1 MNDGG
6 APQTGRIPAPVAP
19 GGTDEALR
27 LAQFSLEYVADG
39 VFWIG
44 ADARMFY
51 VNQAACRALGFSREE
66 LLQRYIPDI
75 DPDYDFTQWP
85 VHWEELRR
93 RGSLTFE
100 TVHLARD
107 GRRIPVEVCANF
119 MTCGDREFNCAF
131 VRDISERKRVEAEL
145 QASSQR
151 FGDLV
156 NTVEG
161 VVWEADANT
170 ANFTYVSDQAV
181 RLFGYPVEQWYEP
194 GFWAS
199 RIHPDD
205 RAWAVNYC
213 LERTRALE
221 THAFDYRFQCADGR
235 VLWLHDV
242 VSVVPDEQGAPLLL
256 RGILVDVTAGHEARE
271 KLRLLAG
278 VFEHAHEGIMITDTT
293 PCILDVNPAFSAITG
308 YPREDVIGQHPEILT
323 PARRGI
329 DALTRAALSAG
340 DVWRGET
347 WSRRR
352 NGEVY
357 PELRSV
363 SAVRGPD
370 GEISHY
376 VTVFSDISQIKEHQ
390 KRLEKLAHYDAL
402 THLPNRVL
410 LAERLQRA
418 IEHADRDGNLLAVC
432 YIDLDGFKP
441 VNDRYGHAAGDRLLV
456 ELGHRL
462 RNALRDVDT
471 VARLGGDEFAMLLGD
486 LEDEDACDHVLRR
499 LLDTVA
505 QPFRVGGGDSITL
518 SASIGVTL
526 YPHDQSDAD
535 ALVRHADQALYVAKQ
550 QGRNRFHVF
559 DFEHDR
565 RARAH
570 QETLLG
576 IEQALVAGEFEMYY
590 QPRVNMRSGRVA
602 GMEALIRWN
611 HPDRGLLSPAA
622 FLPIIEDT
630 PLAPRLGDWVL
641 AEVLA
646 QMQAWWKQGLP
657 LEVSI
662 NIAVSHLAR
671 PGFAEDLAALLAR
684 HPELPPHS
692 VELEVLET
700 AALDDIAHVS
710 SLIRDCQALGVRFSL
725 DDFGA
730 GYSSLTYLRRLPAET
745 LKIDQS
751 FVRDLLGDPG
761 DLAIV
766 DGVIGLTRA
775 FGRKVVAEGVEA
787 AEHGVVLLQLGAEM
801 AQGYGIA
808 RPMPASAVPG
818 WVAAWKP
825 DPLWAKWGYDEWPR
839 EHLPLLVAAMHLQQ
853 AARGAGAPREEAP
866 RDFDAWC
873 ELHGLQ
879 RYRRDK
885 GFRVVAEA
893 HAALCTLS
901 QEPPGPGVK
910 ARMEQLC
917 DDILEHMAALAR
929 APSTP

>member
-1 MNDGG
+1 MIKRRDSLR
-6 APQTGRIPAPVAP
+6 AQSPAP
-19 GGTDEALR
+19 ALSGETADTLQ
-27 LAQFSLEYVADG
+27 LAQFSLEHIADG
-39 VFWIG
+39 VFWMRS
-44 ADARMFY
+44 DARIFY
-51 VNQAACRALGFSREE
+51 VNQAACRALGYSHEE
-66 LLQRYIPDI
+66 LLQRSVSDI
-75 DPDYDFTQWP
+75 DPDYDASLWP
-85 VHWEELRR
+85 EHWDALREH
-93 RGSLTFE
+93 GSLTFE
-100 TVHLARD
+100 STHMARD
-107 GRRIPVEVCANF
+107 GRRIPVEICANY
-119 MTCGDREFNCAF
+119 MVCGDREFNCAF

-145 QASSQR
+145 FNSSRR
-151 FGDLV
+151 FADLV

-161 VVWEADANT
+161 VVWEADAAT
-170 ANFTYVSDQAV
+170 ANFLYVSDQAV
-181 RLFGYPVEQWYEP
+181 RLFGYPVERWYEP
-194 GFWAS
+194 GFWPS

-213 LERTRALE
+213 MERTRALE

-235 VLWLHDV
+235 ILWLHDV
-242 VSVVPDEQGAPLLL
+242 VSVVLDENGEPSLL
-256 RGILVDVTAGHEARE
+256 RGILVDVTASHEARE

-278 VFEHAHEGIMITDTT
+278 VFQHAHEGIMIADTT
-293 PCILDVNPAFSAITG
+293 PRILDVNPAFTAITG
-308 YPREDVIGQHPEILT
+308 YRREDVIGQSPDILA

-329 DALTRAALSAG
+329 DSLTRAAQSAG
-340 DVWRGET
+340 DVWSGET

-352 NGEVY
+352 SGEVY

-410 LAERLQRA
+410 LAERLQHA
-418 IEHADRDGNLLAVC
+418 IARADREGTLLAVC

-462 RNALRDVDT
+462 RSALRDADT
-471 VARLGGDEFAMLLGD
+471 VARLGGDEFALLLCD
-486 LEDEDACDHVLRR
+486 LDHEDACDQALRR

-505 QPFRVGGGDSITL
+505 QPFHVGGGDAVAL

-526 YPHDQSDAD
+526 YPHDHSDAD

-550 QGRNRFHVF
+550 RGRNRFHVF

-570 QETLLG
+570 QEILHG
-576 IEQALVAGEFEMYY
+576 IEQALLAGEFEMYY
-590 QPRVNMRSGRVA
+590 QPRVNMRSGRVV

-611 HPDRGLLSPAA
+611 HPERGLLSPGA
-622 FLPIIEDT
+622 FLPMIEDT
-630 PLAPRLGDWVL
+630 PLSPRVGDWVL
-641 AEVLA
+641 GEVLG
-646 QMQAWWKQGLP
+646 QMQRWWASGLR

-662 NIAVSHLAR
+662 NIAVSHLSR
-671 PGFAEDLAALLAR
+671 PGFADDLARLLAR

-775 FGRKVVAEGVEA
+775 FGRDVVAEGVEA
-787 AEHGVVLLQLGAEM
+787 VEHGVVLLQLGADM

-808 RPMPASAVPG
+808 RPMPADAVPD
-818 WVAAWKP
+818 WVAAWQL
-825 DPLWAKWGYDEWPR
+825 DPLWEKWGYDEWPR
-839 EHLPLLVAAMHLQQ
+839 EHLPLLVASMHLHQV
-853 AARGAGAPREEAP
+853 AHGVDALRVEVPA
-866 RDFDAWC
+866 DFDSWC
-873 ELHGLQ
+873 ALHGLQ
-879 RYRRDK
+879 RYCSDER
-885 GFRVVAEA
+885 FRLVAEA
-893 HAALCTLS
+893 HAAICTLS
-901 QEPPGPGVK
+901 QEPPGPGVR
-910 ARMEQLC
+910 ARMEQLS
-917 DDILEHMAALAR
+917 DDILELMAALSR
-929 APSTP
+929 ALWTH

>member
-1 MNDGG
+1 MDTMGV
-6 APQTGRIPAPVAP
+6 PETGRVEGQVAP
-19 GGTDEALR
+19 GSADEAMR

-39 VFWIG
+39 VFWIQP
-44 ADARMFY
+44 DARMFY
-51 VNQAACRALGFSREE
+51 VNRAACRALGYGREE
-66 LLQRYIPDI
+66 LLQRSVPDI
-75 DPDYDFTQWP
+75 DPDYDFAQWP
-85 VHWEELRR
+85 VHWEDLRR
-93 RGSLTFE
+93 HGALTFE
-100 TVHLARD
+100 TTHVTRD
-107 GRRIPVEVCANF
+107 GRRIPVEVCANY

-131 VRDISERKRVEAEL
+131 VRDISERKRVETEL
-145 QASSQR
+145 QATSQR
-151 FGDLV
+151 FADLV

-161 VVWEADANT
+161 VVWEADART
-170 ANFTYVSDQAV
+170 TTFTYVSEQAV
-181 RLFGYPVEQWYEP
+181 RMFGYPVERWYEP
-194 GFWAS
+194 GFWES

-205 RAWAVNYC
+205 RNWAVSYC
-213 LERTRALE
+213 MERTRRLE
-221 THAFDYRFQCADGR
+221 THAFDYRFECADGR
-235 VLWLHDV
+235 ILWLHDV
-242 VSVVPDEQGAPLLL
+242 VSVVPDEHGAPRLL

-278 VFEHAHEGIMITDTT
+278 VFEHAHEGILITDTT
-293 PCILDVNPAFSAITG
+293 PRILDVNPAFSAITG
-308 YPREDVIGQHPEILT
+308 YPREEVIGRDPEMLAS
-323 PARRGI
+323 ARRGI
-329 DALTRAALSAG
+329 DSLARAAQSAG
-340 DVWRGET
+340 DVWRGEV

-352 NGEVY
+352 NGDVY

-410 LAERLQRA
+410 FAERLQRA
-418 IEHADRDGNLLAVC
+418 TAHADADGSLLAVC
-432 YIDLDGFKP
+432 YMDLDGFKP
-441 VNDRYGHAAGDRLLV
+441 VNDHYGHAAGDRLLV

-462 RNALRDVDT
+462 RNALREADT
-471 VARLGGDEFAMLLGD
+471 VARLGGDEFSLLLGD
-486 LEDEDACDHVLRR
+486 LEDEEACEQVLRR
-499 LLDTVA
+499 LLETVA
-505 QPFRVGGGDSITL
+505 QPFHVGGGDSVTL

-526 YPHDQSDAD
+526 YPHDRSDAD
-535 ALVRHADQALYVAKQ
+535 TLMRHADQALYVAKQ

-570 QETLLG
+570 QELLLG
-576 IEQALVAGEFEMYY
+576 IEQGLAAHEFEMYY
-590 QPRVNMRSGRVA
+590 QPRVNMRSGRVC
-602 GMEALIRWN
+602 GVEALIRWN
-611 HPDRGLLSPAA
+611 HPERGLLSPGA
-622 FLPIIEDT
+622 FLPVIEGT

-641 AEVLA
+641 RTVLGQA
-646 QMQAWWKQGLP
+646 QVWWRDGLR

-662 NIAVSHLAR
+662 NVAVGHLSQ
-671 PGFAEDLAALLAR
+671 PGFAADLAALLR
-684 HPELPPHS
+684 QHPALPAAAI
-692 VELEVLET
+692 ELEVLET

-725 DDFGA
+725 DDFGV

-775 FGRKVVAEGVEA
+775 FGRGVVAEGVES

-808 RPMPASAVPG
+808 RPMPAAALPG
-818 WVAAWKP
+818 WVAAWRS

-839 EHLPLLVAAMHLQQ
+839 DRLPLLVAAMHLHQ
-853 AARGAGAPREEAP
+853 AARGAGAPREDVP
-866 RDFDAWC
+866 SDFDAWC
-873 ELHGLQ
+873 ALHGLQ
-879 RYRRDK
+879 RYRAAPC
-885 GFRVVAEA
+885 FAHVAQA
-893 HAALCTLS
+893 HAALCALAR
-901 QEPPGPGVK
+901 EPFGPGVA

-917 DDILEHMAALAR
+917 DEVLEHMAALAR
-929 APSTP
+929 AP